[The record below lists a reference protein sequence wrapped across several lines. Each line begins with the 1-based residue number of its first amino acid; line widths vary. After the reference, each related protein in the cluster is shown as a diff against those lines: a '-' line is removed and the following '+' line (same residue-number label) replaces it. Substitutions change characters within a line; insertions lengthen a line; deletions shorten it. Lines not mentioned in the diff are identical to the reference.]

1 MCEPDL
7 RQDLGGLRFGPLS
20 ALIVS
25 KLIHAMRPEITSL
38 VLDRNPL
45 KPEGAVAVAEMLREN
60 DDIKELHMRF
70 CNIGPKGMEALAN
83 ALEVRAP
90 CARIVLA
97 ACLARVDTRACLAV
111 ATRPGRIWE
120 RSIHIRSMPRG
131 GDAAWPRPGRSLAM
145 ASPRH
150 ESLTYEQGCRVRID
164 PPSTRGSRDTHEI
177 GCVCGTLQVNTS
189 VERLYII
196 QCAIG
201 DEGARMLEKVL
212 KSNTIISLVHMD
224 DNLLSPAAQA
234 SLKAV
239 AAAREGFIISI

>member
-90 CARIVLA
+90 CARSMPRA
-97 ACLARVDTRACLAV
+97 SRHAR
-111 ATRPGRIWE
+111 
-120 RSIHIRSMPRG
+120 MPRG
-131 GDAAWPRPGRSLAM
+131 GDAAW
-145 ASPRH
+145 
-150 ESLTYEQGCRVRID
+150 T
-164 PPSTRGSRDTHEI
+164 
-177 GCVCGTLQVNTS
+177 
-189 VERLYII
+189 
-196 QCAIG
+196 
-201 DEGARMLEKVL
+201 
-212 KSNTIISLVHMD
+212 
-224 DNLLSPAAQA
+224 
-234 SLKAV
+234 
-239 AAAREGFIISI
+239 